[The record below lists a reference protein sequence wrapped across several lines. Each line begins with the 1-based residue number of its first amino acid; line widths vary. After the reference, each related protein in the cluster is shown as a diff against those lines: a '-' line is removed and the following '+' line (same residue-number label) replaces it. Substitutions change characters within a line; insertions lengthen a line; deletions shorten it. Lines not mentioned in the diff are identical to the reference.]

1 MTEDITSESLP
12 DIPLG
17 VKSPLATHKPLGQNF
32 ISPKFIQPLGAKTI
46 SFLHGSMIQGLLVD
60 NGWGSG
66 FTDGFREG
74 LGDRQLQ
81 KSSLTSQ
88 PTHPTQ
94 TTSSTPPPIQPLP
107 LPQDPSPNPI
117 ENPPELNTNTSPE
130 NPDLQQHTFPD
141 YDTSSQPTIQPKSAP
156 NKNKSNPNKTTHLTS
171 KNPGQKT
178 QLFRSI
184 ITSSNPQTRQPS
196 DPPSDLNPT
205 LEDQPQS
212 TQKSI
217 IQPQTHSTNPPK
229 FLSSQINPIP
239 PKKQPQKNI
248 QKKHT
253 LTTIKPLNQNFTLSR
268 KPLPK
273 PPKTPPTQ
281 THQNFDSKVPE
292 QWSSIEELMGET
304 LHPTSPSPVDSE
316 SPTSPSIQSK
326 EYPTA
331 STPLQRTVEENAPGE
346 ILATENISPSG
357 ITSEPVQ
364 RLAEENTFGEI
375 SATENV
381 SPSET
386 EKRGVN
392 NMLNLKGDV
401 LNRLPE
407 SEDILQGR
415 WDEGGKGLMKDGGLL
430 GRRKKGLNVK
440 QAGFLPAGIS
450 IGAKGQVSSSDLT
463 NQPRNLERLIQESLK
478 SRSELK
484 EKISRRKASEVK
496 PISRNETELYEY
508 SKKVID
514 KEEDEEKEEE
524 KKDVVEF
531 LAREVYGLIRERLA
545 IEQERYGSFY
555 SGRLPW

>member
-1 MTEDITSESLP
+1 VQRLAEENTFGETSATE
-12 DIPLG
+12 
-17 VKSPLATHKPLGQNF
+17 N
-32 ISPKFIQPLGAKTI
+32 ISP
-46 SFLHGSMIQGLLVD
+46 
-60 NGWGSG
+60 
-66 FTDGFREG
+66 
-74 LGDRQLQ
+74 
-81 KSSLTSQ
+81 
-88 PTHPTQ
+88 
-94 TTSSTPPPIQPLP
+94 
-107 LPQDPSPNPI
+107 
-117 ENPPELNTNTSPE
+117 
-130 NPDLQQHTFPD
+130 
-141 YDTSSQPTIQPKSAP
+141 
-156 NKNKSNPNKTTHLTS
+156 
-171 KNPGQKT
+171 PG
-178 QLFRSI
+178 
-184 ITSSNPQTRQPS
+184 
-196 DPPSDLNPT
+196 
-205 LEDQPQS
+205 
-212 TQKSI
+212 
-217 IQPQTHSTNPPK
+217 
-229 FLSSQINPIP
+229 IN
-239 PKKQPQKNI
+239 
-248 QKKHT
+248 
-253 LTTIKPLNQNFTLSR
+253 S
-268 KPLPK
+268 
-273 PPKTPPTQ
+273 
-281 THQNFDSKVPE
+281 
-292 QWSSIEELMGET
+292 ET
-304 LHPTSPSPVDSE
+304 
-316 SPTSPSIQSK
+316 
-326 EYPTA
+326 
-331 STPLQRTVEENAPGE
+331 LQRTAEENASAE
-346 ILATENISPSG
+346 ILATENMSSSG
-357 ITSEPVQ
+357 ITSETVQ

-514 KEEDEEKEEE
+514 KEEEEEKEEE